1 MQSGRSRPLI
11 GLTTHGRHDGG
22 RYSVAQEYV
31 EAVLRAGAAP
41 MLLPPPPGPRDF
53 EATVQANIEALDAVI
68 LTGGGDIDPREFG
81 GRPHPLNYAVDPER
95 DRFELAIATRALATG
110 LPLLGI
116 CRGLQVIN
124 TALGGTLIQHLP
136 DAGSTTLAHGS
147 TKQSPSYHAITVCAG
162 SQLAMLTIQSDFI
175 AASWHHQAIDRLA
188 SALQIAARAPD
199 GTIEAVENREHPFY
213 IGVQWHPE
221 LTASTHATQQRLFDG
236 LANAARAS
244 RTQPL
249 PSARRATLRAVG

>member
-11 GLTTHGRHDGG
+11 GLTTYGRHDGG

-31 EAVLRAGAAP
+31 EAVLRAGGAAV
-41 MLLPPPPGPRDF
+41 LLPPPPGPRDF
-53 EATVQANIEALDAVI
+53 EATVQAHLDALDAVI
-68 LTGGGDIDPREFG
+68 LTGGGDINPREFG
-81 GRPHPLNYAVDPER
+81 ERPHPLNHAVDPER
-95 DRFELAIATRALATG
+95 DRFELTIATRALATG

-136 DAGSTTLAHGS
+136 DTDSATLAHGS
-147 TKQSPSYHAITVCAG
+147 GEQSPHYHAITVCAG

-188 SALQIAARAPD
+188 PGLQIAARAPD
-199 GTIEAVENREHPFY
+199 GTIEAVETREHPFY

-221 LTASTHATQQRLFDG
+221 LTANTHATQQRLFDG
-236 LANAARAS
+236 LVNAARAS
-244 RTQPL
+244 RIQP
-249 PSARRATLRAVG
+249 SSGGRRVTLRAVG